1 MTERYVIGTSPVPN
15 WCRDDL
21 MPYIKADGSTG
32 YEYQTPWN
40 TLNLKCGDVLIN
52 KNGRVEVKFHEK
64 I

>member
-1 MTERYVIGTSPVPN
+1 MTERYVIGTSPMPK

-21 MPYIKADGSTG
+21 MPYIKTDGSTG

-52 KNGRVEVKFHEK
+52 KDGRVEVKFLK
-64 I
+64 